1 MTDILE
7 IGTEPLTLTL
17 ISSSQTDN
25 IMDDAS
31 WSEPIYFDMLG
42 IDQDVRTH
50 YDAGPRPTLCS
61 PVFASS
67 QLFFDDL
74 TDKVYLSTTA
84 RIYQPDLPRYGF
96 DTAPWISEVD
106 LESGRLLTLPKL
118 LRQSPIGIGIAE
130 GSHIYRKDDYYYLI
144 TAEGGTETIHQQW
157 VFRSK
162 TGPEGP
168 WEMGPETTVNPMVF
182 NGEDEF
188 VQQTGH
194 VDLVQGHGG
203 VWWAVMLGFR
213 NQKEPSTGDKLWSV
227 LGRETFLCPVE
238 WVDGWPILN
247 GGKKIGLNG
256 DESLGLT
263 RLPSKISWR
272 DDFESGEQTQ

>member
-1 MTDILE
+1 
-7 IGTEPLTLTL
+7 
-17 ISSSQTDN
+17 
-25 IMDDAS
+25 
-31 WSEPIYFDMLG
+31 MLRL
-42 IDQDVRTH
+42 V
-50 YDAGPRPTLCS
+50 
-61 PVFASS
+61 S
-67 QLFFDDL
+67 QLFFDDT

-84 RIYQPDLPRYGF
+84 RLYQPDLPRYGF

-130 GSHIYRKDDYYYLI
+130 GSHIFRRDDYYYLI

-162 TGPEGP
+162 SGPEGP
-168 WEMGPETTVNPMVF
+168 WETGPEGTVNPMVF

-203 VWWAVMLGFR
+203 AWWAVMLGFR
-213 NQKEPSTGDKLWSV
+213 NQRHPETGDKLWSV
-227 LGRETFLCPVE
+227 LGRETFLCSVE
-238 WVDGWPILN
+238 WEDGWPILN
-247 GGKKIGLNG
+247 GRKKIGLTG
-256 DESLGLT
+256 EVPEGLGLS
-263 RLPSKISWR
+263 RLSSKISWR
-272 DDFESGEQTQ
+272 DDFNTGQ